1 MVERQAFSAKPEDR
15 VLIKLPGL
23 SFQPATVVWIEDDKV
38 GIAFEAPLY
47 EAVLEHLTQAMAQ
60 Q

>member
-1 MVERQAFSAKPEDR
+1 MVDRQAFSAKPEDR

-23 SFQPATVVWIEDDKV
+23 SFQPATVVWIEGDKV

-47 EAVLEHLTQAMAQ
+47 EAVLDHLTQAMAQ
-60 Q
+60 S